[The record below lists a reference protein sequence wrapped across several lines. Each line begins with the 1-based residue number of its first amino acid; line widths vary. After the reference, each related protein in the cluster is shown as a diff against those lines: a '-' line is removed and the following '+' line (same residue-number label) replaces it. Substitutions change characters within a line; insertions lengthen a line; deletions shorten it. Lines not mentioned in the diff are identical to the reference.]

1 MMADLDMGPGAQPWR
16 VRADD
21 DIDDSELDIA
31 DYLKDEGD
39 EPPPPVP
46 QGFVALTLG
55 AVGVVYG
62 DIGTSPIYAFRE
74 AVHVA
79 GREGG
84 VTEAEVLGLLSLLIW
99 TLVLIVT
106 VKYIMVL
113 LRADNRG
120 EGGVL
125 ALYALARL
133 ALGRRSIPVLLLAL
147 AGAALFAGD
156 AMITPA
162 ISILSAV
169 EGVKLITPALEPW
182 VLPIS
187 VVIIS
192 VLFAVQRRGTAAVAF
207 VFGPVTALW
216 FLALGTLGVL
226 AMIDNPSVLRA
237 FSPVW
242 AVTFLVEHRAISFI
256 VLGAVFLAVTGA
268 EALYADLGHFGRK
281 PIVAAWTLLVFPA
294 LVLNYLGQGALVLAD
309 PAALEDP
316 FFHLAGP
323 TLLPGLVLL
332 ATAATVIAS
341 QAVISGAF
349 SLGRQAIQLGMLPR
363 MRIRHTSP
371 GQQGQ
376 IYVGAINWMLMFGVL
391 VLVLEFRSSSAL
403 AAAYGIAVTGTM
415 IITTALLVIW
425 AVAAGR
431 LPAWQVALLALPIV
445 VIEGAFLASNL
456 WKITEGGWAPITVA
470 GLCMLLMWAWWRG
483 TQSILAR
490 IHRTQISLRPFA
502 DKMLTSSVHIVP
514 GTAIFLTPD
523 ADAVPSALLH
533 NLKHNRVLHEK
544 NVILTVETL
553 RVPLAAEDERMEIEV
568 LNDRFT
574 QLTLRYGF
582 MESPNVSRGLARAR
596 KLGLRFDVM
605 STTFFVGRRR
615 PVPSG
620 TGRIDRALDTIY
632 AILHRFSADP
642 SDYYHLPRDRMV
654 ELGERVA
661 V

>member
-1 MMADLDMGPGAQPWR
+1 MADLDMGPGAQPWR
-16 VRADD
+16 IRADD
-21 DIDDSELDIA
+21 RIDDSELDIA
-31 DYLKDEGD
+31 DYLRDEGE
-39 EPPPPVP
+39 EPPPPAP
-46 QGFVALTLG
+46 QGFLALTLG

-74 AVHVA
+74 ALSIA

-99 TLVLIVT
+99 TLILIVT
-106 VKYIMVL
+106 VKYVMVL

-133 ALGRRSIPVLLLAL
+133 AIGRRSIPVLLLAL

-169 EGVKLITPALEPW
+169 EGVKLVTPVLEPW

-187 VVIIS
+187 VVIITI
-192 VLFAVQRRGTAAVAF
+192 LFAVQRRGTAAVALF
-207 VFGPVTALW
+207 FGPITALW
-216 FLALGTLGVL
+216 FLALGGLGVH

-237 FSPVW
+237 FSPMW
-242 AVTFLVEHRAISFI
+242 AATFLIEHRTISFI

-281 PIVAAWTLLVFPA
+281 PIVAAWIALVFPA
-294 LVLNYLGQGALVLAD
+294 LVLNYLGQGALVLENPEKLD
-309 PAALEDP
+309 DP

-323 TLLPGLVLL
+323 TLLPGLVVL

-371 GQQGQ
+371 GQHGQ
-376 IYVGAINWMLMFGVL
+376 IYIAAINWMLMFGVL
-391 VLVLEFRSSSAL
+391 VLVLEFGSSTAL

-415 IITTALLVIW
+415 IITTALLIIW
-425 AVAAGR
+425 AVASGR
-431 LPAWQVALLALPIV
+431 LPVWQVALLALPIV
-445 VIEGAFLASNL
+445 VIEGAFFASNL
-456 WKITEGGWAPITVA
+456 WKIADGGWAPITVA
-470 GLCMLLMWAWWRG
+470 ALCMVLMWAWWRG

-490 IHRTQISLRPFA
+490 VQRTHIDLRPFA
-502 DKMLTSSVHIVP
+502 DRMLKSSAHAVP
-514 GTAIFLTPD
+514 GTAVFLTPD
-523 ADAVPSALLH
+523 AEAVPSALLH
-533 NLKHNRVLHEK
+533 NLKHNRVLHER

-553 RVPLAAEDERMEIEV
+553 RIPVASDEERMTIEV

-574 QLTLRYGF
+574 SVILRYGF
-582 MESPNVSRGLARAR
+582 MESPNVSRALARAR
-596 KLGLRFDVM
+596 RQGLKFDVM

-620 TGRIDRALDTIY
+620 EGRIDRALDNIY
-632 AILHRFSADP
+632 AFLHRLSADP